1 MKNLLPQTVL
11 RITTALIALVWL
23 FDFLNTFFG
32 AGSLYKILDPN
43 ISVTGNLPKAS
54 IYIIAFGIVSF
65 LIVLFLL
72 RRSGENFNDLGFKK
86 EQLLGQFGK
95 GALFGLLI
103 FILTTFLINPIVE
116 AIFQKSESDSIAKL
130 FATPGNIILLAFLSV
145 FKGGFLEEFFRI
157 FEITRFEKTFGK
169 TGLLIALVGSSFSF
183 GLGHAYQ
190 GTSGIVGTT
199 ITGLMFAWIYL
210 RKRSAIEVISAHTAF
225 DWIALTL
232 GSLLYYGGQ

>member
-32 AGSLYKILDPN
+32 AGSFYKIFDPT

-54 IYIIAFGIVSF
+54 MYIISFGIVSF

-72 RRSGENFNDLGFKK
+72 RRSGESFNDLGFTK
-86 EQLLGQFGK
+86 ERLLGQLGK

-103 FILTTFLINPIVE
+103 FILSTFLINPIVE
-116 AIFQKSESDSIAKL
+116 AIFPKSESDSIVKL

-157 FEITRFEKTFGK
+157 FELTRFEKTFGK
-169 TGLLIALVGSSFSF
+169 TGLVIALTGSSFAF

-190 GTSGIVGTT
+190 GMSGIASTA
-199 ITGLMFAWIYL
+199 ITGLLFALVYL
-210 RKRSAIEVISAHTAF
+210 RKRSAIEAISAHTMF
-225 DWIALTL
+225 DWIALIL